1 MSTPALDRITL
12 AGYEVAPPQVFRS
25 LMLFAVVDPTPR
37 ADLRLALA
45 GYGPGAGAGAGADVS
60 GVRLPDGATYTGY
73 IPHALV
79 VDWHRDGEPVVQ
91 QGATMVGARRRD
103 PVTGRVPVID
113 RMVARRRTEPAG
125 LRLLP
130 LHLAFEGFLAL
141 HFGGPDI
148 AWAAW
153 SRRTRTFGLVERHE
167 RVTAGRTVGGLADA
181 LNLFEIHQN
190 QVGVLLFDAAGLLSA
205 FVAAHPDDYRALHRT
220 LIEDFYGEV
229 LLQPAVPRVG
239 GVRLELDPST
249 VTDLDSL
256 ERAAAG
262 VRRQWEE
269 QAAIASR
276 ALIDRPVTSEVVYRL
291 SPFRLERF
299 RTGLDP
305 GAEEH
310 LGEVIVDGQGRVR
323 YLKTYR
329 LTGAQV
335 RRGALLE
342 LLARHRWDLDEV
354 ARAEG
359 DSRDDVVRRI
369 DNAGLGYLLN
379 PEVLA
384 RARAR

>member
-1 MSTPALDRITL
+1 MTTPALDRITL
-12 AGYEVAPPQVFRS
+12 TGYEVAAPQVFRS
-25 LMLFAVVDPTPR
+25 FMLFPVIDPSPR

-45 GYGPGAGAGAGADVS
+45 GYGAGTGAS
-60 GVRLPDGATYTGY
+60 GVRLPDGASYTGY

-79 VDWHRDGEPVVQ
+79 VDWRRDGEPVAQ

-103 PVTGRVPVID
+103 AVTGQVHLID
-113 RMVARRRTEPAG
+113 RMVARRRTEPTG
-125 LRLLP
+125 LQLLP

-153 SRRTRTFGLVERHE
+153 SRRTRTFGLVERQE
-167 RVTAGRTVGGLADA
+167 QVTPGRAVGGLADA

-269 QAAIASR
+269 QAALASR
-276 ALIDRPVTSEVVYRL
+276 ALIDRPVTSELVYRL

-329 LTGAQV
+329 LTGAQA

-342 LLARHRWDLDEV
+342 LLARHRWDLDAV
-354 ARAEG
+354 ARVGG
-359 DSRDDVVRRI
+359 DTRDDVVRRI

-384 RARAR
+384 RAGGR

>member
-1 MSTPALDRITL
+1 VTTPALDRITL
-12 AGYEVAPPQVFRS
+12 AGYEVAAPQVFGS
-25 LMLFAVVDPTPR
+25 LMLFPVVDPTPR

-45 GYGPGAGAGAGADVS
+45 GHGPGAGAGADVS

-79 VDWHRDGEPVVQ
+79 VDWQRDGEAVVAQ
-91 QGATMVGARRRD
+91 QGGTMVGSRRRD
-103 PVTGRVPVID
+103 PVTGQVPVTD
-113 RMVARRRTEPAG
+113 RMVARRRTEPTG

-167 RVTAGRTVGGLADA
+167 RVTPGRAVGGLADA

-342 LLARHRWDLDEV
+342 LLARHRWDLDAV
-354 ARAEG
+354 ARAGG

-384 RARAR
+384 RASAR

>member
-1 MSTPALDRITL
+1 MTTPALDRITL
-12 AGYEVAPPQVFRS
+12 AGYEVAAPQVFHS
-25 LMLFAVVDPTPR
+25 LMLFPVVDPAPR

-45 GYGPGAGAGAGADVS
+45 GYGADARRDV
-60 GVRLPDGATYTGY
+60 GLPDGATYTGY

-79 VDWHRDGEPVVQ
+79 VDWRRDGQPVAQ
-91 QGATMVGARRRD
+91 QGATMVRAARQQK
-103 PVTGRVPVID
+103 PVMGQVDVID
-113 RMVARRRTEPAG
+113 RLVVRRRREPTG

-141 HFGGPDI
+141 HFGGPDV
-148 AWAAW
+148 AWATW

-167 RVTAGRTVGGLADA
+167 RVTPGRAVGGLADA

-205 FVAAHPDDYRALHRT
+205 FVAAHPDDYRALHRS

-229 LLQPAVPRVG
+229 LLQSAMPRVG
-239 GVRLELDPST
+239 GVRLDLDGST

-256 ERAAAG
+256 EQAAAG
-262 VRRQWEE
+262 VRRQWEA

-276 ALIDRPVTSEVVYRL
+276 VLLDRPVTSEVVYRL

-310 LGEVIVDGQGRVR
+310 LGEVIVDGHGRVR

-329 LTGAQV
+329 LSGAQI

-342 LLARHRWDLDEV
+342 LLARHGWDLDAV
-354 ARAEG
+354 ARA
-359 DSRDDVVRRI
+359 DNDTRDDVVRRI
-369 DNAGLGYLLN
+369 DNVGLGYLLN

-384 RARAR
+384 RVRGR